1 MLDIETGKTELKGKN
16 YIVLDII
23 ITSPR
28 TVAKND

>member
-1 MLDIETGKTELKGKN
+1 MLDIEIQKNELKSKN